1 MALQH
6 YDNLFRRYKGKVIVL
21 KTLTGGIYEGS
32 VSEIT
37 NDFVELLEARD
48 GETSRVF
55 VFFQAIESVHV
66 SSAPAS

>member
-6 YDNLFRRYKGKVIVL
+6 YDNLFRRYKGRVIVL
-21 KTLTGGIYEGS
+21 KTLTGGTYEGS

-37 NDFVELLEARD
+37 NDFVELLEAKD
-48 GETSRVF
+48 GETLRVF
-55 VFFQAIESVHV
+55 VFFQAIESVQV